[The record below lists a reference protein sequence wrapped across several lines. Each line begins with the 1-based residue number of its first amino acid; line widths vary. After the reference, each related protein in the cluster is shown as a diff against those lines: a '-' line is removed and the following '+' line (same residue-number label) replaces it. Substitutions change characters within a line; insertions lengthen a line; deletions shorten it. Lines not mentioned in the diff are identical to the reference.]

1 TTPGNENL
9 ADLNK
14 REIIAIAPIIALIIA
29 LGFYPK
35 PALDVINPAAA
46 NTVTKAGLS
55 DPKPIVKEGGK

>member
-1 TTPGNENL
+1 NL

-35 PALDVINPAAA
+35 PALDVINPAAT

-55 DPKPIVKEGGK
+55 DPEPIVKEGRE